1 MPLTNEKMK
10 NLMKRHDD
18 LRRDDLE
25 KGAFTVIKV
34 KDIDMPWLFT
44 FYDQTKILDFGLVS
58 DNFVIEYNDFFDY
71 SRTYWFVEKL
81 SPDSFQIDGFY
92 KTTLSKQLLRFV
104 VICKYD
110 YSNNSYQK
118 VMFTDE
124 KDPKYATEAAEIAF
138 SYVCSFLN
146 YYKEYAEECLIS
158 KRKIKSNVAKKT
170 KTANVK
176 AKKSSNLRTIITVRR
191 PKGLKQ
197 KSVYFFNKKYFVK
210 DSCKRFASAK
220 QAAHFFGPTIEFS
233 FNDIDWISK
242 FKASIDNATAKMST
256 PGEGFYAVKNDM
268 NTNLK
273 CIHIVEENLTSD
285 ELVQIIIHR
294 IDEGIFQLDVYDETS
309 VDPKI
314 ILMVAIQ
321 DWKEAFFTIVYLCEE
336 YGYLSEAAYNKAESL
351 FNLFKAV
358 LIYNRPFDWTNY
370 KKGQV
375 IRLSPIYSV
384 FGKPVLLD
392 YETEAI

>member
-1 MPLTNEKMK
+1 MPLTNEAMK
-10 NLMKRHDD
+10 KLMKRHDD

-44 FYDQTKILDFGLVS
+44 FYDQTKILDFGLIS
-58 DNFVIEYNDFFDY
+58 DHFVIEYNDLFDY
-71 SRTYWFVEKL
+71 SRTYWYVEKL
-81 SPDSFQIDGFY
+81 SSDSFQIDGFY
-92 KTTLSKQLLRFV
+92 KTTLSTQLLRFV

-110 YSNNSYQK
+110 YSSNTYQK

-146 YYKEYAEECLIS
+146 YYKEYAEECLVS
-158 KRKIKSNVAKKT
+158 QRKIKSSVAKKI
-170 KTANVK
+170 KTAK
-176 AKKSSNLRTIITVRR
+176 AKKSRDLRTIITVRR
-191 PKGLKQ
+191 PKGLMQ

-220 QAAHFFGPTIEFS
+220 QAAHFLGPTIS
-233 FNDIDWISK
+233 FTFDDIEWLSK
-242 FKASIDNATAKMST
+242 FKASIDNVTARMST
-256 PGEGFYAVKNDM
+256 PKDGFYAVKNDM

-285 ELVQIIIHR
+285 EIVQILIHR

-309 VDPKI
+309 ENPKI
-314 ILMVAIQ
+314 IIMVAIQ

-336 YGYLSEAAYNKAESL
+336 YGYLSEAVYNKAESL

-358 LIYNRPFDWTNY
+358 LVYNRPFDWTNY

-384 FGKPVLLD
+384 FGKPILP
-392 YETEAI
+392 ETEAI